1 MEKQYIVKEKD
12 LNMLLSIIGQSVH
25 KTLSYDEIT
34 QRINYFNQFIFSFN
48 LLVERLL
55 FKLPRRQFIH
65 TVACNPPTL
74 LINVN
79 FYNTDAVHP

>member
-34 QRINYFNQFIFSFN
+34 QRINYFNQS
-48 LLVERLL
+48 VV
-55 FKLPRRQFIH
+55 PY
-65 TVACNPPTL
+65 NPEEKG
-74 LINVN
+74 
-79 FYNTDAVHP
+79 D